1 MDKAQIDALLARID
15 VWLLVFG
22 VIVVIGV
29 AGESFFGIRHWW
41 NSRKLQTIQ
50 SAEEQERQETIARLN
65 NGAANAEQQAQSFQL
80 QIAQANERTARA
92 ELELAKL
99 KAPRVLTEE
108 QQRELVAA
116 LKPFPNTAIS
126 IEFEYA
132 DGEAKALAMQL
143 WGVLTKAGWKV
154 GFGSPT
160 AGMPEYAANT
170 LGIVVNRFGE
180 LKRGGIP
187 IVQRFADAGAV
198 LSKTLDKMGLLSKYP
213 GIVTVS
219 DKPDESVYMVVGRK
233 PLE

>member
-1 MDKAQIDALLARID
+1 MDKAQIEALLARID

-50 SAEEQERQETIARLN
+50 SADEQEREETIARLN
-65 NGAANAEQQAQSFQL
+65 EQAQSFQL
-80 QIAQANERTARA
+80 QIAQANERTAKA

-99 KAPRVLTEE
+99 KSPRVLTEE
-108 QQRELVAA
+108 QQHELFVA

-132 DGEAKALAMQL
+132 DGEAKALAAQL
-143 WGVLTKAGWKV
+143 WTALNKAGWKV
-154 GFGSPT
+154 EFGSPPA
-160 AGMPEYAANT
+160 AGMQSYAANT
-170 LGIVVNRFGE
+170 LGIVVSSFGE

-187 IVQRFADAGAV
+187 IPHRFADAGAA
-198 LSKTLDKMGLLSKYP
+198 LSKTLNKMGLLSKYP
-213 GIVTVS
+213 GIVKVS
-219 DKPDESVYMVVGRK
+219 DKPDEPVTMVVGWK